1 MSYKQ
6 ENILALAGQIGL
18 VGESLSRAT
27 GEQNVGTAKVYAG
40 RFVATASPHGVK
52 AIASATDPIEGIVI
66 RSQLQTEYAQD
77 EYLSVGHIGHGDS
90 VWAEVQGTALA
101 RGDAVFIVATGVN
114 AGKVTATNTNNI
126 ATSLVVRNVAD
137 GLAEVTRKE

>member
-6 ENILALAGQIGL
+6 ENIIALAGQIGL

-27 GEQNVGTAKVYAG
+27 GEQNVGTAVVKAG
-40 RFVATASPHGVK
+40 HFVATASPHGVK
-52 AIASATDPIEGIVI
+52 AIASDTDPIEGIVI
-66 RSQLQTEYAQD
+66 RSQLQTEYVEN

-90 VWAEVQGTALA
+90 VWAVAVGTGLV
-101 RGDAVFIVATGVN
+101 RGSAVFIIPDGPN
-114 AGKVTATNTNNI
+114 AGAVTDDDTDNI
-126 ATSLVVRNVAD
+126 ATNLVVRNVAD